1 MENLKNRKVFID
13 YLQTIHDV
21 NKNLEDY
28 DPTKKQGVLVVFD
41 SELFLRGRKLNISL
55 DFILQSFFKVSKTI
69 RLNATH

>member
-41 SELFLRGRKLNISL
+41 DAIVDMESN
-55 DFILQSFFKVSKTI
+55 
-69 RLNATH
+69 